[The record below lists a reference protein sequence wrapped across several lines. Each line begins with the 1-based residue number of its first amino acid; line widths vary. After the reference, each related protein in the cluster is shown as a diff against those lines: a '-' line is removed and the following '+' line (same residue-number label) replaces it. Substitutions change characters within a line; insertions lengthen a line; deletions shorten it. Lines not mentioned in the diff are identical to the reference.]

1 MGFRVDGVNGACH
14 HAYDSPEVIC
24 FRDVADDA
32 HASYWYEWQGISQ
45 DISVEQFFEEVEKCG
60 LSREKLSARTFEN
73 GGGIVIDWGLRHQ
86 FWIPMSVINN
96 GDWDLGY
103 LRTSPADRIE
113 SQDVRLKPCPFCG
126 GKAEIMVLQELRLGG
141 DEGFVVWCESCHM
154 NTASINGTY
163 FSSSEDAMELWNRR
177 V

>member
-60 LSREKLSARTFEN
+60 LSREKLSA
-73 GGGIVIDWGLRHQ
+73 VPVLR
-86 FWIPMSVINN
+86 
-96 GDWDLGY
+96 
-103 LRTSPADRIE
+103 R
-113 SQDVRLKPCPFCG
+113 K
-126 GKAEIMVLQELRLGG
+126 GG
-141 DEGFVVWCESCHM
+141 DHGPPGVE
-154 NTASINGTY
+154 A
-163 FSSSEDAMELWNRR
+163 RR
-177 V
+177 RRGIRRLVRKLSYEHGIDQRDIFLKL